1 MTVTHG
7 MDPARVRQIGDQLR
21 VEAGRAQEVAA
32 TGTAGMSILQGAWEG
47 PDVESFAE
55 SWHDARPSLEAASKS
70 LTTFAGQLI
79 EQVESQETT
88 SESGGG
94 GSGGGSGGGGSTGG
108 GGGGQGTGKGPWDT
122 VQDILGG
129 LGFASDRLGDLAGIA
144 AGVGMWKFGQ
154 FNPRGYLP
162 NGRHGFLGHKPGSP
176 FSKLPWHQRA
186 VLYGKDSSWIPK
198 GGPNAARN
206 VAGFAKWSK
215 VARISGPVGAGVSG
229 VLGGLGQWAE
239 DMNDPSIGTGER
251 TTRAVTNG
259 AATGAT
265 TFGMAMAGA
274 KGGAVVG
281 GLIGGPV
288 GAAVGGVAGGI
299 IGGVAGSKVG
309 EAIGGAAAD
318 ASSWVGDKLGLW

>member
-47 PDVESFAE
+47 PDLESFAE

-94 GSGGGSGGGGSTGG
+94 GSGGGGSTGG

-129 LGFASDRLGDLAGIA
+129 LGFTSDRLGDLAGIA

-186 VLYGKDSSWIPK
+186 ALYGKDSSWIPK
-198 GGPNAARN
+198 GGTQRRPQRRRLRQ
-206 VAGFAKWSK
+206 VEQGRPGLRPDRCRRLRRPRRS
-215 VARISGPVGAGVSG
+215 RPVGRGH
-229 VLGGLGQWAE
+229 
-239 DMNDPSIGTGER
+239 ER
-251 TTRAVTNG
+251 
-259 AATGAT
+259 
-265 TFGMAMAGA
+265 
-274 KGGAVVG
+274 
-281 GLIGGPV
+281 PV
-288 GAAVGGVAGGI
+288 
-299 IGGVAGSKVG
+299 
-309 EAIGGAAAD
+309 D
-318 ASSWVGDKLGLW
+318 RHR